1 MTSGIFPLYFWASA
15 GWAESGEPPR
25 VRREI
30 PRRASP
36 GPVWAQRD
44 ETPESSMEAMMHSN
58 GSALSVAQRLSSKPT
73 VGFLLLD
80 STLHPIAFNV
90 EAIRVLS
97 YPNQLA
103 TARPADGFLAERIR
117 ENLLDREPS
126 RESPLVT
133 EFRSGRRRYL
143 CRAFRVD
150 SDTKSPSHASIA
162 VLLERAPVSV
172 IPLSPV
178 SEQFNLTRRERDALE
193 HLLQGLSNKEIA
205 NRMSVSPNTVKAFL
219 RLIMLKMEVSSR
231 AAIVAKIM
239 MTSP

>member
-1 MTSGIFPLYFWASA
+1 
-15 GWAESGEPPR
+15 
-25 VRREI
+25 
-30 PRRASP
+30 
-36 GPVWAQRD
+36 
-44 ETPESSMEAMMHSN
+44 MHSN
-58 GSALSVAQRLSSKPT
+58 GSPLLVAQRSNSTTDQLMRPPFREPNAGPPPRSA

-80 STLHPIAFNV
+80 GSLRPIVFNA

-97 YPNQLA
+97 YPGQPANVG
-103 TARPADGFLAERIR
+103 RPEVFLAGKIR
-117 ENLLDREPS
+117 ESLLSQGPA
-126 RESPLVT
+126 RESLLVA

-143 CRAFRVD
+143 CRAFPVD
-150 SDTKSPSHASIA
+150 SDANGPSRASIA

-205 NRMSVSPNTVKAFL
+205 NRMSVSPNTVKVFL

-239 MTSP
+239 MTAP

>member
-1 MTSGIFPLYFWASA
+1 
-15 GWAESGEPPR
+15 
-25 VRREI
+25 
-30 PRRASP
+30 
-36 GPVWAQRD
+36 
-44 ETPESSMEAMMHSN
+44 MHSN
-58 GSALSVAQRLSSKPT
+58 GSALSVAQRLNLKPDPLMGSPPRKT
-73 VGFLLLD
+73 AGPPLRSAVGFLLLD
-80 STLHPIAFNV
+80 SSLHPIAFNV

-97 YPNQLA
+97 YPDRLA
-103 TARPADGFLAERIR
+103 TVRPADGFLAERIR
-117 ENLLDREPS
+117 ETLLDREPS
-126 RESPLVT
+126 RESTLVT

-143 CRAFRVD
+143 CRAF
-150 SDTKSPSHASIA
+150 ASLA

-219 RLIMLKMEVSSR
+219 RLIMLKMEVTSR

-239 MTSP
+239 MTGP